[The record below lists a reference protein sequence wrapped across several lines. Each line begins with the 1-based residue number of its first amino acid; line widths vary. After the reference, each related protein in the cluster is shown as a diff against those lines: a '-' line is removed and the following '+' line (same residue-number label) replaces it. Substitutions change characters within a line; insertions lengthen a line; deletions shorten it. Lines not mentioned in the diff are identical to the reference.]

1 MYPLGS
7 LRFNTKVALKRHVKP
22 IIDSLG
28 ECEIGIDHPK
38 FQFLMDLFA
47 NHPECDEKLNG
58 RPIIKFSRKKAVY
71 NSLVMFFHT
80 DEKEEDFSWDVCCFN
95 FRSKKD
101 DLNSALRYAIQPFI
115 NAYRDTLSDPKCL
128 LCQSNEKIQ
137 IDHVY
142 PFSKIR
148 DEFVHGRNDIPSS
161 FDGNICRVFKEEHI
175 AFKESWIEHHN
186 KKATYQPLCKKCNI
200 KKSNRIL

>member
-7 LRFNTKVALKRHVKP
+7 LRFHTKVALKRHVKP

-28 ECEIGIDHPK
+28 ECEIELGHPR

-47 NHPECDEKLNG
+47 NHPEHDEKLNG
-58 RPIIKFSRKKAVY
+58 YPIVKFSRKKAVY

-95 FRSKKD
+95 FKNKKD
-101 DLNSALRYAIQPFI
+101 DLNCALRNAVQSFI
-115 NAYRDTLSDPKCL
+115 DEYRNTLTDPKCV
-128 LCQSNEKIQ
+128 LCTSDEKIQ
-137 IDHVY
+137 IDHIH

-148 DEFVHGRNDIPSS
+148 DEFLHGREDIPST
-161 FDGNICRVFKEEHI
+161 FDGNICRLFKQEDS
-175 AFKESWIEHHN
+175 AFKESWITFHN
-186 KKATYQPLCKKCNI
+186 QKSSYQPLCKKCNI
-200 KKSNRIL
+200 KKSNH